1 MGWHMACTRKASFKW
16 LIPALGLAWGLSAP
30 AQAATLFAVS
40 TPPLISAP
48 ALAGS
53 GLVLDVSGIDS
64 KDALGSPAN
73 TVLNVQVGANALINS
88 LAWDLQLQAFDPSWL
103 SHIKLSLGPSSGAG
117 LVAFTPGINDEHSG
131 SAHYSGSANLV
142 DHGLAFQVGDDG
154 LLRLE
159 FFEGLDNGVV
169 PTDGK
174 WLSGTL
180 SLGVSPVPE
189 PTSAFLMVLGLFALL
204 GARGIARRHGRGG
217 SGSTEN
223 SA

>member
-1 MGWHMACTRKASFKW
+1 MADFKW
-16 LIPALGLAWGLSAP
+16 LIAACGLAWGLSAP
-30 AQAATLFAVS
+30 VQAATPAAAS
-40 TPPLISAP
+40 TSPLLGSA
-48 ALAGS
+48 AFVGS

-64 KDALGSPAN
+64 KDALGSPLN

-88 LAWDLQLQAFDPSWL
+88 LTWDLQLQAFDPSWL

-117 LVAFTPGINDEHSG
+117 LVAFTPGINDEYSG

-142 DHGLAFQVGDDG
+142 DYGLAFQVGADG

-159 FFEGLDNGVV
+159 FFEGVDNGVE

-180 SLGVSPVPE
+180 SLGISPVPE
-189 PTSAFLMVLGLFALL
+189 PSSYGLMALGLIVLL
-204 GARGIARRHGRGG
+204 GSRGIARRFDKG
-217 SGSTEN
+217 SGSC
-223 SA
+223 SKAA

>member
-1 MGWHMACTRKASFKW
+1 MTCTHKADFKW
-16 LIPALGLAWGLSAP
+16 LMAALGLAWGLSAP
-30 AQAATLFAVS
+30 AQAATPAS
-40 TPPLISAP
+40 AQTPPLTSFA
-48 ALAGS
+48 AFAGS
-53 GLVLDVSGIDS
+53 GLVLDVSDIDS
-64 KDALGSPAN
+64 KDALGSPFN

-88 LAWDLQLQAFDPSWL
+88 LSWDLQLQAFDPSWL

-142 DHGLAFQVGDDG
+142 DYGLAFQVGEDG

-159 FFEGLDNGVV
+159 FFEGVDNGVE

-189 PTSAFLMVLGLFALL
+189 PSSYGLMALGLMALL
-204 GARGIARRHGRGG
+204 SARGIARRQAKGGGGGNAGREK
-217 SGSTEN
+217 T
-223 SA
+223 A